1 MQFKA
6 SVKAGKAPMF
16 DGDLKFSD
24 APEKIEGNSSDDDD
38 SLDEDSE
45 GELVVKESKYPRFNK
60 NALVPCFEL
69 GMKFSSKQEFKQAII
84 EYGLNKRKEIK
95 FVKDEGD
102 RARAACSWPL
112 CPWVCLLKKT
122 SKFESWQVTSYID
135 EHICPQRRDSKLVTA
150 TRIANRFQNMIMAN
164 PQWSIAHLQQTVQEE
179 MFASVHISK
188 IKKAKAI
195 VVARMMDAQFGE
207 YGKVFDYQNE
217 LLRSNPGSTVIV
229 KLHPD
234 FEKPTFY
241 RFYVCF
247 EACRKGFLAGCRKVI
262 GLDGCVFKGR
272 AGELLCAVGRDANS
286 QIYPIAWA
294 AIDKETNESWDWFCS
309 ILFSELKLGDGEGW
323 VIISD

>member
-45 GELVVKESKYPRFNK
+45 GELVVKESKYPRFDR
-60 NALVPCFEL
+60 NAPVPCFEL

-135 EHICPQRRDSKLVTA
+135 EHICP
-150 TRIANRFQNMIMAN
+150 
-164 PQWSIAHLQQTVQEE
+164 
-179 MFASVHISK
+179 
-188 IKKAKAI
+188 
-195 VVARMMDAQFGE
+195 
-207 YGKVFDYQNE
+207 
-217 LLRSNPGSTVIV
+217 
-229 KLHPD
+229 
-234 FEKPTFY
+234 
-241 RFYVCF
+241 
-247 EACRKGFLAGCRKVI
+247 
-262 GLDGCVFKGR
+262 
-272 AGELLCAVGRDANS
+272 
-286 QIYPIAWA
+286 
-294 AIDKETNESWDWFCS
+294 
-309 ILFSELKLGDGEGW
+309 
-323 VIISD
+323 